1 MLWPIVE
8 RLLDHGQDHHH
19 TDEGS
24 EFSVQRI
31 QREVFSG
38 GTMPWHLT
46 FRMLRHSP
54 ARNTQKNHPP
64 GPVSPPTGW
73 RPKCIKTVT
82 ATVAVKPA
90 ATRCNCC
97 RIESDPRN
105 RCTTTTQSQGAAHR
119 SNGSSE
125 LFSSAPIKGA
135 IHRKPTTM
143 AWQRFNVRAVV
154 VLITTALIRLI

>member
-1 MLWPIVE
+1 MLWPVVD
-8 RLLDHGQDHHH
+8 RLLGHGQDHHH

-24 EFSVQRI
+24 EIFVQRI
-31 QREVFSG
+31 QREVLSG
-38 GTMPWHLT
+38 DTKLWHLT

-73 RPKCIKTVT
+73 SPRCIKTVT
-82 ATVAVKPA
+82 ANVAVKPA

-97 RIESDPRN
+97 RIESDPRH

-125 LFSSAPIKGA
+125 LFSSAPIRGA

-143 AWQRFNVRAVV
+143 AWQRFNVRSVV
-154 VLITTALIRLI
+154 VLITTALILLV